1 MIVSTKDVQKV
12 AFLARLHV
20 PQEREEGV
28 AQQLSNILQWIQ
40 QLSSVDTQHVEPLL
54 SPLPHVLPQRAD
66 EVTDGGVRDQVLAN
80 APEADQGFFVV
91 PKVFE

>member
-20 PQEREEGV
+20 PQEREEAV
-28 AQQLSNILQWIQ
+28 AQQLSNILGWIQ
-40 QLSSVDTQHVEPLL
+40 QLSSVDTRDVAPLL
-54 SPLPHVLPQRAD
+54 SPLPHVLPQRD
-66 EVTDGGVRDQVLAN
+66 DVVTDGDVRDQVLAN